1 MTRNPNIPVPI
12 VARVALSGTPRSERL
27 VSSARVETTDATPT
41 EAVDAFAQLYN
52 QLYPLVLN
60 YAYHRVRDRDLAED
74 IVGAAFFQ
82 MAAAFR
88 RRGPSDAPTSAWVYR
103 VVTNEIRRH
112 FRTANRHR
120 RMLRRWFDGRPG
132 TRQPSPVHAAERPAW
147 EQVSAALGEI
157 GEKYAGVLALRY
169 FEQLTACEIAEML
182 ELNESTV
189 RSRIERGLTKLRR
202 RLEMPD

>member
-41 EAVDAFAQLYN
+41 EAVDAFAQLYD
-52 QLYPLVLN
+52 QFYPLVLN

-88 RRGPSDAPTSAWVYR
+88 RRRPCAAPVSAWVYR

-112 FRTANRHR
+112 FRTANSYR
-120 RMLRRWFDGRPG
+120 RLLRRWFDGRPG
-132 TRQPSPVHAAERPAW
+132 TRQASPIHAVERPEW
-147 EQVSAALGEI
+147 EQVSVALGEI
-157 GEKYAGVLALRY
+157 GEKYASVLALRY
-169 FEQLTACEIAEML
+169 LEQLSAREIAEIL
-182 ELNESTV
+182 ELNDSTV
-189 RSRIERGLTKLRR
+189 RTRIERGLTKLRQ
-202 RLEMPD
+202 RLETLD